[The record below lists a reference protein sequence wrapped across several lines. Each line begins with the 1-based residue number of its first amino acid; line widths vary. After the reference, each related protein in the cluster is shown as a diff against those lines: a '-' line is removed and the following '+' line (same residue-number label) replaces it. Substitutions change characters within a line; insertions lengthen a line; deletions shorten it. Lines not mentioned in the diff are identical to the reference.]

1 LRYKRKAI
9 KGGLKMRRLRL
20 SKLLIVTLFIICHIL
35 ISQSKSEAKWWIF
48 GASEDEITIKYI
60 YLNNIS
66 YEELGQK
73 VTLFRDNLPDG
84 NAVIKGK
91 ATVKTGTIASVRVT
105 LNNKETWQDATLSED
120 GAFEFRF
127 RPELNKNY
135 VVFIEIM
142 DTRGKTNDIEA
153 TRKEITVSERNITAM
168 VKEALEGMAEA
179 YRREDAGKF
188 MSYVAEDFAGDAVN
202 LDRAIRK
209 DFSLFDNIDMRFTIN
224 NVASGGKGIVV
235 SINFS
240 RSLVSSRTG
249 KLLSDKGM
257 TEFVFKLGEGGL
269 KVYSMKFPLI
279 FGLSDASNVATG
291 VVQSPS
297 NEPTIVVDDSGNVVK
312 EPFDEAVKTA
322 MEEFTVESGTFT
334 LRFKPYGLG
343 VLQEGFNF
351 DMGKVVTSLGE
362 YDVYLSGHQLAG
374 FNGAKLQQLSF
385 TNINDVKEVPETGYT
400 LNYIQPLSS
409 LLNKVYAIKLG
420 NGKYAVI
427 QVISFQDN
435 SGGFLTDTQ
444 ASFKYKYQPDGSR
457 RF

>member
-1 LRYKRKAI
+1 
-9 KGGLKMRRLRL
+9 MRRLRL

-209 DFSLFDNIDMRFTIN
+209 DFSLFDNIDLRFTIN

-240 RSLVSSRTG
+240 RSLISSRTG
-249 KLLSDKGM
+249 KLLSDKGI
-257 TEFVFKLGEGGL
+257 TEFVFKLGDGGL

-291 VVQSPS
+291 VLQSPS
-297 NEPTIVVDDSGNVVK
+297 NEPTIVVDDSGNVAK
-312 EPFDEAVKTA
+312 EPFDQAVKTA
-322 MEEFTVESGTFT
+322 MEEFTVESGSFILESTSS
-334 LRFKPYGLG
+334 K
-343 VLQEGFNF
+343 QEGFVFANGEVISAGAADIYMEINLMF
-351 DMGKVVTSLGE
+351 LNTGVTVVDLGSNNINNIKE
-362 YDVYLSGHQLAG
+362 APASGY
-374 FNGAKLQQLSF
+374 SF
-385 TNINDVKEVPETGYT
+385 TDFRVDLNIGH
-400 LNYIQPLSS
+400 
-409 LLNKVYAIKLG
+409 VYAIKLA
-420 NGKYAVI
+420 NGKYALLQI
-427 QVISFQDN
+427 DN
-435 SGGFLTDTQ
+435 WTDIGGSIFKGY
-444 ASFKYKYQPDGSR
+444 FKYKYQPDGSR